1 VAALVKNQII
11 SLEIIDY
18 SHEGL
23 GVAKIDGLVVFV
35 HGALRGEKIT
45 SKILSVKKGYGFAK
59 VEEVLVLSKERVTP
73 LCKFFPKCGGCGLQH
88 MSYKEELDFKKGLIT
103 KALSCEFSLNTNQFV
118 GAGIDRPNEFEQNHL
133 CAFGRSMPAPTRCF
147 SSKVISFN
155 HSLEIV
161 PSLAEYHYRN
171 KCALP
176 VRKGKSGEI
185 LIGFFRKKSH
195 EVVDINECILQNN
208 SIRELVAGLK
218 SWMQENN
225 ILPYCEESH
234 TGDIRQI
241 TLRVLENQTIVTL
254 VGTKKNLQALSFAKV
269 LQNIYGENFALYYNY
284 HPDKSNVIYGRD
296 FVFVAGN
303 DKAVVIDGLE
313 MRVHPAGFFQVNDSV
328 REKMFAYVES
338 LVAETK
344 AKTVIE
350 AYAGQG
356 ILACKLSKSVDKA
369 IAIEICAESITAGKE
384 MAKQNG
390 ITNIEYI
397 LGDCGQKLG
406 KVLDMVE
413 QFVLIVDPPRS
424 GLCVKTLKAIKDS
437 LPPFVLYISCNPN
450 TLTRDLNELLPYYN
464 LTHKKGFDMFPRT
477 ANVETVVMLQ
487 LKQ

>member
-11 SLEIIDY
+11 SLDIIDY

-23 GVAKIDGLVVFV
+23 GVAKIDGLVIFV
-35 HGALRGEKIT
+35 HGALKGEKIT
-45 SKILSVKKGYGFAK
+45 AKILSVKKGYGFAK

-88 MSYKEELDFKKGLIT
+88 MSYKEELDFKKGLI
-103 KALSCEFSLNTNQFV
+103 K
-118 GAGIDRPNEFEQNHL
+118 GA
-133 CAFGRSMPAPTRCF
+133 S
-147 SSKVISFN
+147 
-155 HSLEIV
+155 EIV

-195 EVVDINECILQNN
+195 EVVDINECVLQNN
-208 SIRELVAGLK
+208 PIRELVAGLK

-225 ILPYCEESH
+225 ILPYSEESH

-254 VGTKKNLQALSFAKV
+254 VGTKKNLHVLSFAKV

-284 HPDKSNVIYGRD
+284 HPDKSNVIYGKD

-303 DKAVVIDGLE
+303 DKAVVIDGLA
-313 MRVHPAGFFQVNDSV
+313 MSVHPAGFFQVNDSV
-328 REKMFAYVES
+328 REKMFAYVKS

-356 ILACKLSKSVDKA
+356 VLACKLSKSVDKA

-406 KVLDMVE
+406 KVLERVE
-413 QFVLIVDPPRS
+413 QPVLIVDPPRS
-424 GLCVKTLKAIKDS
+424 GLCTKTLKAIKDS